1 VQEAHSTHCQK
12 DEGWSN
18 RASCHK
24 DAQKEYHPE
33 GSKKAEC

>member
-1 VQEAHSTHCQK
+1 MKEAHSTHSQK

-18 RASCHK
+18 RASYHK

-33 GSKKAEC
+33 ELKKDEY